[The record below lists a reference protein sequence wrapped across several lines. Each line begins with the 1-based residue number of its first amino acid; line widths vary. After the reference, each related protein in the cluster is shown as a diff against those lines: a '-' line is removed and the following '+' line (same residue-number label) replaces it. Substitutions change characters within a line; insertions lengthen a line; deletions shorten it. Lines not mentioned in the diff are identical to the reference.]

1 MNERTE
7 NVRGRKMEASVRR
20 RGSEGFYDYLAAG
33 AARFQLLSAALT
45 EPHLEADG
53 WDPLTSTS
61 LSPSLL
67 KSFLPLFLARV
78 MDDHRV
84 KQYTASTE
92 SESWYDAL
100 QAFTF
105 ATRTIPLSVEEAQA
119 ILETQDVTH
128 PRFPVE
134 SRLLHRVLFRPS
146 RNTKGVAQPQR
157 VSSRH

>member
-1 MNERTE
+1 M
-7 NVRGRKMEASVRR
+7 RR

-61 LSPSLL
+61 LSPFLAKSLR
-67 KSFLPLFLARV
+67 LFLARV

-92 SESWYDAL
+92 LEAWYDAL

-105 ATRTIPLSVEEAQA
+105 VTCTIPLSVEEAQTV
-119 ILETQDVTH
+119 IETQDVTH
-128 PRFPVE
+128 PRFPVG

-146 RNTKGVAQPQR
+146 RNKKSAAQPQR